1 MKRVI
6 AVTVLVALTLT
17 YATSSLAQGKLSFWL
32 ALAGA
37 YLLTGALA
45 VHKMWDDGTLYDV
58 LRPRWG
64 DLSIGLVLA
73 AVIGLA
79 GWGALMV
86 LAPQGSPRQGWLF
99 QIYLQLAAPA
109 VMGRHAILTLA
120 IVLIAVLE
128 ELTWRGLVQRLLEE
142 RFGTRRGWILAGVL
156 YTLCHV
162 PTAFGLS
169 DPTAGYNPLLVVA
182 ALGAGLCWGFT
193 VRLVGRLPPVFV
205 SHAAFAYFMY
215 EFNRPF

>member
-1 MKRVI
+1 MKRVL

-17 YATSSLAQGKLSFWL
+17 YATSSMARGQLSFWL
-32 ALAGA
+32 ALGA
-37 YLLTGALA
+37 VYLLTAALA

-64 DLSIGLVLA
+64 DLSMGLVLA
-73 AVIGLA
+73 AVIGLGA
-79 GWGALMV
+79 WGIRAL
-86 LAPQGSPRQGWLF
+86 LAAPGTPRESWIY
-99 QIYLQLAAPA
+99 QIYLQLAAPSLI
-109 VMGRHAILTLA
+109 RHHAILTLA
-120 IVLIAVLE
+120 IVVIAVLE

-142 RFGTRRGWILAGVL
+142 RFGTRRGWIFAGLL
-156 YTLCHV
+156 YTACHV

-169 DPTAGYNPLLVVA
+169 DPTAGYNPLLVIA
-182 ALGAGLCWGFT
+182 ALGTGLCWGFT
-193 VRLVGRLPPVFV
+193 VRLIGRLPPVLV